1 MLQKLVTKVLY
12 DSLSRASVTS
22 APPVTIDKEERYA
35 GRLTLPDT
43 HANKQRGKKFRITGT
58 GGPRKAIKLLKAGIK
73 RHKNESK

>member
-1 MLQKLVTKVLY
+1 ML
-12 DSLSRASVTS
+12 
-22 APPVTIDKEERYA
+22 E
-35 GRLTLPDT
+35 RLTLPDT